1 MNFHSHMPEEA
12 VYFFSMFSRV
22 EFALKRGGFC
32 KGAPRDK
39 AEPNWDVF
47 ANALGQVYFHVMQ
60 VAPEARVLFDEPPRV
75 LKVDAQG
82 GVYFEDQAAA
92 TNAAELFVA
101 VRRVR
106 NNLFHGEKAN
116 FTHRDELLVRAGIH
130 VLEAA
135 LARCGE
141 DPLRQVGIAF
151 AYAGLNQNP

>member
-1 MNFHSHMPEEA
+1 MNFHNNMPDEA
-12 VYFFSMFSRV
+12 VLFFSVFSRA

-32 KGAPRDK
+32 QGAVGGK
-39 AEPNWDVF
+39 AEPNWDIF
-47 ANALGQVYFHVMQ
+47 ANALGQAFFDAIQ
-60 VAPEARVLFDEPPRV
+60 AAPEVHVLFVEPPRV

-116 FTHRDELLVRAGIH
+116 FTHRDELLVRAGLH
-130 VLEAA
+130 VLGAA
-135 LARCGE
+135 LERCGE
-141 DPLRQVGIAF
+141 GHLRRVGTAF
-151 AYAGLNQNP
+151 AYADLNQNP

>member
-1 MNFHSHMPEEA
+1 MNFHNHMPDEA
-12 VYFFSMFSRV
+12 VHFFSVFSRV

-32 KGAPRDK
+32 QRAVGGK
-39 AEPNWDVF
+39 AEPNWDIF
-47 ANALGQVYFHVMQ
+47 ANALGQAFFDAMQ
-60 VAPEARVLFDEPPRV
+60 AAPEARVMFDEPPRV

-82 GVYFEDQAAA
+82 GVYFEDQAVA

-116 FTHRDELLVRAGIH
+116 FTHRDELLVRAGLH

-135 LARCGE
+135 LARCEHG
-141 DPLRQVGIAF
+141 PLRRVGTAF
-151 AYAGLNQNP
+151 AYADLNQNP